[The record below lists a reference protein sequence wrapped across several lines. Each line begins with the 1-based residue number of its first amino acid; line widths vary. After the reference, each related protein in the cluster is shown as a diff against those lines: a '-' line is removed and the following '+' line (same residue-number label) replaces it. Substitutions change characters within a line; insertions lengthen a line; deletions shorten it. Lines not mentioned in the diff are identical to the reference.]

1 MRVQMHGIV
10 WLMGAVLLS
19 GCAYD
24 LTDPYQRPGTYRPT
38 GDNDANLRVMVSNP
52 ADLMEGTGSATALGS
67 EAAPP
72 VARLLAGKR
81 YPLPDLNAATVNVT
95 NEQAPQQGTA
105 NPGTAQ

>member
-1 MRVQMHGIV
+1 MRGRMRGVG
-10 WLMGAVLLS
+10 WLLGAVLLS

-38 GDNDANLRVMVSNP
+38 GDNDANLRVMVVNP
-52 ADLMEGTGSATALGS
+52 ADLTAGAGSATALGS

-81 YPLPDLNAATVNVT
+81 YPLPDLNAATVGVT
-95 NEQAPQQGTA
+95 NEQAPQQGSA
-105 NPGTAQ
+105 NPTQ